1 MAAVLPTRR
10 VYNTL
15 VSEIG
20 EPLVGVKIVAK
31 ICCPAGLM
39 NIPAEVVDFSVETVT
54 DARGYW
60 FLDLV
65 PTDIFRLPD
74 ICYEVIEGN
83 HRHIIQLPSGDT
95 PVWLY
100 DLIVPEEICRRLFA
114 RAVTSIRI
122 PGRYPL
128 IGDIELRPGAGTWLE
143 QSDAPKYI
151 AVHLDYADDI
161 QPVGTSSSPGTSD
174 RPPRSDHVHE
184 GVHSLDAM
192 TGDIQ
197 ITPTQGILKDDD
209 TQNNQIILFPNYGTE
224 IQPVAAS
231 SSSGSINRFARVDHV
246 HEGVH
251 SLDGMTGDVVIDAT
265 QGLRKID
272 DMTNKKIIL
281 KSTHAIYLTPDDFR
295 AYGAITK
302 DFFPWRTNENVSF
315 TATHTTGGD
324 VTGILTDG
332 NYGTAVVV
340 NSDNSITLM
349 WVTRSVYAVR
359 FYVSAVRTGGTI
371 SISVQDADDTTIGSA
386 YVSVAGVGW
395 YDAIVRAA
403 PHGTKAII
411 QAFGGAEPGAIAD
424 IDIAEVR
431 VVGGVAI
438 PALFT
443 GVRWGTGMGYS
454 EGVIQSTCFL
464 YAGWHYRYRAWFGST
479 DDASKAIV
487 EGRLYDENG
496 LVTIF
501 RPKGGL
507 GNGTNDQLIVLSGDL
522 LTPTQSKF
530 FVVEWLLISDG
541 RTGLGGDPH
550 FLGMLI
556 EFE

>member
-151 AVHLDYADDI
+151 AVHLDYSDDI
-161 QPVGTSSSPGTSD
+161 QPVGASSSPGTSD